1 MSLAVILSNL
11 LLITINDPIA
21 WWLTRPG
28 TGLHRGSSLACL
40 LPLEFIINAA
50 YSDMA
55 SFLSLLNVS
64 HCHIITSA
72 TNRYCWN
79 SRPGQILKVTDD
91 HFSPSCT
98 LCSSSPLLDT
108 QVKSGV
114 QFQLL
119 SFNFIAWWLVC
130 GMVITTYE
138 GQARCSISQMVLA
151 RHPVTSGTPCHCY
164 LQK

>member
-1 MSLAVILSNL
+1 MSLAVISSNL
-11 LLITINDPIA
+11 LLIAISNPIV
-21 WWLTRPG
+21 WWLARPG
-28 TGLHRGSSLACL
+28 TGLHRRSSLACL

-50 YSDMA
+50 YSDMV
-55 SFLSLLNVS
+55 SFLLLLNVS
-64 HCHIITSA
+64 HCHIVTSA

-98 LCSSSPLLDT
+98 LCSSLPPLDT

-119 SFNFIAWWLVC
+119 SFNFIAWWLA
-130 GMVITTYE
+130 GMAITTYE
-138 GQARCSISQMVLA
+138 GQARCPISQMVFA
-151 RHPVTSGTPCHCY
+151 RHPVTSGTPRHHY
-164 LQK
+164 LRK